1 MILIGDSASSIDP
14 LSGNGAFQA
23 MSMSSIAPYVI
34 NTILNKSEVEQKVAI
49 DFYKSRVQ
57 FIFDK
62 FSKVGKEFYNLEKR
76 YLDF

>member
-1 MILIGDSASSIDP
+1 MLIGDSASSIDP

-62 FSKVGKEFYNLEKR
+62 FLAIT
-76 YLDF
+76 